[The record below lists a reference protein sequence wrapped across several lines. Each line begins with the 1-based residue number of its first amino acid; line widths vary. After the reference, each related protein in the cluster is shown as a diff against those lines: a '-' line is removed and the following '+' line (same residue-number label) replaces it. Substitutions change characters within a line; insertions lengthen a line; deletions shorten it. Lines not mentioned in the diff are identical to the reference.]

1 MCNNCMVYNQ
11 PETIFYKEAAR
22 IMGMGG
28 KQLSKVNVPIF
39 SSKST
44 LDVSIKNRAYIFQKV
59 QA

>member
-1 MCNNCMVYNQ
+1 MVYNQ